1 MNISAASD
9 YGVRAALHLADAYL
23 KDANGL
29 STTEEISKVQDI
41 PSKFLETLI
50 RRLKEAGL
58 VESRRGI
65 NGGHHLSMSPK
76 EISIADVIRA
86 IDGPLAAV
94 KGERPE
100 SLKYKASAKH
110 LTSVW
115 IAVRSSLRS
124 VLEEVTLEAVVKDK
138 LPSSIKKATSLP
150 GAWERR

>member
-1 MNISAASD
+1 M
-9 YGVRAALHLADAYL
+9 
-23 KDANGL
+23 
-29 STTEEISKVQDI
+29 
-41 PSKFLETLI
+41 P
-50 RRLKEAGL
+50 
-58 VESRRGI
+58 
-65 NGGHHLSMSPK
+65 PK

-100 SLKYKASAKH
+100 SLKYKTSAKH

-124 VLEEVTLEAVVKDK
+124 VLEEVSLESVVKDK
-138 LPSSIKKATSLP
+138 LPNSIKKATAQP